1 MLIMLIIPNLLI
13 IGGIEFS
20 KLPKTTKILVLL
32 LLFLTIKNLEE
43 NFKILVSTLQ
53 KLSILLHSL
62 EREIKIT

>member
-1 MLIMLIIPNLLI
+1 MKFIFQYFRDRQSLLFIMLIMLIIPNLLI

-43 NFKILVSTLQ
+43 N
-53 KLSILLHSL
+53 
-62 EREIKIT
+62 